1 MIVLLE
7 GLPHGRSDQI
17 LPPYDERMHVGVRGL
32 RIGGNPDSGR
42 ERTGLMLVIEDLRKP
57 LPGVS
62 PVHIPGFDEIPHERI
77 PIIVVAH
84 IFVI

>member
-7 GLPHGRSDQI
+7 GLPHGRSDQV
-17 LPPYDERMHVGVRGL
+17 LPAHDERMDVGVSGF
-32 RIGGNPDSGR
+32 RIGRNPDSGR
-42 ERTGLMLVIEDLRKP
+42 KGTGLMLVIQDLRKP

-62 PVHIPGFDEIPHERI
+62 PVHVLGFDEIPHERI
-77 PIIVVAH
+77 TIVVMAH